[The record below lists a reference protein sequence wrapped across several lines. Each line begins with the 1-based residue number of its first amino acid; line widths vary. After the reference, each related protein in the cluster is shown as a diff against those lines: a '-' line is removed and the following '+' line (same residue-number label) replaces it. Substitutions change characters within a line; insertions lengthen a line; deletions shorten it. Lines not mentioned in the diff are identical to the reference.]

1 MPEPEAGTVAQSKG
15 RRRGARTGCP
25 WDHAAARAG
34 FETRGRAAKKTPSR
48 TGPGRHRRS
57 AARDAAGD
65 SLHAATRAR
74 RSQPAGRRRRMRRK
88 EHAGTTGLSR
98 TWCGRGRFAA
108 ARPRLRR
115 LERPCA
121 AARGAAPDREL
132 PPRHAGAPRG
142 SRRKSGCRARSLK
155 WPVFARSFA
164 SRQRPRQEQ
173 PGRPAPRRRRRTGA
187 RRTRSRSCACRR
199 QVRMSGPRRGVDP
212 GILPSREAAST
223 PQAATVRAGA
233 ARTGRSGPPATR
245 CFQTRI

>member
-1 MPEPEAGTVAQSKG
+1 MPTLLLNGCAFRQTGPRLRPVPSHAGGSWMAMPEPEAGTVAQSKG

-48 TGPGRHRRS
+48 TDPGRLRRS

-132 PPRHAGAPRG
+132 PPRGMPGPLAAAGA
-142 SRRKSGCRARSLK
+142 
-155 WPVFARSFA
+155 
-164 SRQRPRQEQ
+164 
-173 PGRPAPRRRRRTGA
+173 
-187 RRTRSRSCACRR
+187 R
-199 QVRMSGPRRGVDP
+199 QV
-212 GILPSREAAST
+212 
-223 PQAATVRAGA
+223 A
-233 ARTGRSGPPATR
+233 ARDP
-245 CFQTRI
+245 